1 MQQLVLVFL
10 VLGICA
16 LIFYLFIYLFILV
29 MMLIKEK
36 DQQRDLAFYQGL
48 ILLLECSDFC
58 FRFV

>member
-1 MQQLVLVFL
+1 
-10 VLGICA
+10 
-16 LIFYLFIYLFILV
+16 LV

-36 DQQRDLAFYQGL
+36 DHQRDLAFYQGL

>member
-16 LIFYLFIYLFILV
+16 LIFYLFILV
-29 MMLIKEK
+29 TMLIEEK
-36 DQQRDLAFYQGL
+36 DQQKDLAFYQGL